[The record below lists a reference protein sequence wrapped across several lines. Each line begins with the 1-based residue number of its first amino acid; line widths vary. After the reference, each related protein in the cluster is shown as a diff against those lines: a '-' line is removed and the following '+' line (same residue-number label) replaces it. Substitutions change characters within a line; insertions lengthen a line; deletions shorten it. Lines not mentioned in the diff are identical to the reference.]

1 MIDLYWVV
9 QVNNFI
15 CILACVCCF
24 LHALHG
30 GIYTNSIAKLVL
42 FLLGL
47 GFFSSTMTVEQVV
60 MPGYK
65 YILIVNVLIG
75 LFSISWFITEANR
88 FGCLTIWVSKIQHLL
103 FGVTHAR
110 HKHR

>member
-9 QVNNFI
+9 QVNNFL

-30 GIYTNSIAKLVL
+30 GIYTNSMAKLVL

-47 GFFSSTMTVEQVV
+47 GFFSATMTVEQVV

-65 YILIVNVLIG
+65 YILIVNILIG
-75 LFSISWFITEANR
+75 LFSISCFLAEAYR
-88 FGCLTIWVSKIQHLL
+88 FGCLTSWVSKVQQLL
-103 FGVTHAR
+103 FGDIHAR

>member
-9 QVNNFI
+9 QVNNFL

-30 GIYTNSIAKLVL
+30 GIYTNNIAKLVL

-47 GFFSSTMTVEQVV
+47 GFFSSTIYDQVDCNANFF
-60 MPGYK
+60 GNK
-65 YILIVNVLIG
+65 FVL
-75 LFSISWFITEANR
+75 
-88 FGCLTIWVSKIQHLL
+88 
-103 FGVTHAR
+103 
-110 HKHR
+110 